1 MGKIHWIGTGLSSVP
16 GLRRLLNQT
25 EDICVWNRSL
35 DKAQSLVGDLTKNIR
50 VFNLENL
57 QKGLLEINGKPDCR
71 IQKFDEYRS
80 SYRDMYYCDNT
91 MQFATAIEDLEYTKW
106 LDPAGVPCYRK
117 ND

>member
-1 MGKIHWIGTGLSSVP
+1 MGKIHWIGTGLSSIP

-57 QKGLLEINGKPDCR
+57 QKSLLESDIVVSMLPGEWHVQIAKLC
-71 IQKFDEYRS
+71 IEHSAHFVSS
-80 SYRDMYYCDNT
+80 SYISEEMERR
-91 MQFATAIEDLEYTKW
+91 A
-106 LDPAGVPCYRK
+106 
-117 ND
+117 

>member
-1 MGKIHWIGTGLSSVP
+1 MSLRPMKTMSNNGTVVIHERYPYRFV
-16 GLRRLLNQT
+16 
-25 EDICVWNRSL
+25 
-35 DKAQSLVGDLTKNIR
+35 
-50 VFNLENL
+50 

-71 IQKFDEYRS
+71 IQKFNEYRS

>member
-1 MGKIHWIGTGLSSVP
+1 TSVLLTMSLRLMKTMSNNGTVVIHERYPYRFV
-16 GLRRLLNQT
+16 
-25 EDICVWNRSL
+25 
-35 DKAQSLVGDLTKNIR
+35 
-50 VFNLENL
+50 

>member
-1 MGKIHWIGTGLSSVP
+1 MSLRLMKTMSNNGTVVIHERYPYRFV
-16 GLRRLLNQT
+16 
-25 EDICVWNRSL
+25 
-35 DKAQSLVGDLTKNIR
+35 
-50 VFNLENL
+50 